1 VTPPVRSIAVVPDVP
16 ALRPEFASIVDP
28 VPELRAAVAAAVAS
42 ADRVVRLNGSA
53 RRTHASPGPFDE
65 RAVAFDEHLLAA
77 LRGPDIEALHGVDRD
92 LARELWADVEA
103 LGELAE
109 LLAGHQWTVQVEYDD
124 APYGVAW
131 WVITYA
137 DAVR

>member
-1 VTPPVRSIAVVPDVP
+1 MVPDVP

-28 VPELRAAVAAAVAS
+28 VPELRAAVAAAVAD

-53 RRTHASPGPFDE
+53 RRTQASPGPFDE
-65 RAVAFDEHLLAA
+65 RAVPFDEQLLAA
-77 LRGPDIEALHGVDRD
+77 LRGPDVEALRALDQR
-92 LARELWADVEA
+92 LARELWADVAEVGV
-103 LGELAE
+103 LVE
-109 LLAGHQWTVQVEYDD
+109 LLDGHRWSVQVEYDD

-137 DAVR
+137 HAVR